1 MTLSITMH
9 CSKFAEKFLLFYNKK
24 WMVKRYWKEI
34 LFFSMEFDFL
44 IFLNLILT
52 MFKSN
57 WEILK
62 ETLTHYNNI
71 FIFFSVCFLNSS
83 ADKSNCVNKIPNSPI
98 FYI

>member
-24 WMVKRYWKEI
+24 WMVKRYRKEI

-44 IFLNLILT
+44 VFLNLILT

-57 WEILK
+57 
-62 ETLTHYNNI
+62 
-71 FIFFSVCFLNSS
+71 
-83 ADKSNCVNKIPNSPI
+83 
-98 FYI
+98 